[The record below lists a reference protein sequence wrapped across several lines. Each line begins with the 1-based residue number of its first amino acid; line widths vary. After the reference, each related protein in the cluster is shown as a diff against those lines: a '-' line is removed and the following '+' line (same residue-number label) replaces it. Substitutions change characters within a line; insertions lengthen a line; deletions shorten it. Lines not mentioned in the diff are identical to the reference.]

1 MFDKMAPWLHHAP
14 WASKIGPA
22 VRLRSANNDR
32 WEGTMTIRHL
42 GIAAIIAILLQLGA
56 GGPSSAASPAKGTQI
71 GTTFPDNFPLIG
83 NFYLGKPVIGFGS
96 DAGRVER
103 IPVVFVHGN
112 NDSPFPTAC
121 NPFGRIQAFA
131 QFFLD
136 NGYHASE
143 LWGLG
148 YQGDQCDLAQDNT
161 HRSGISHTTAVA
173 VPMLRQFV
181 QAVLDFTGAKRVDIV
196 AHSLGVTIAREW
208 MLQDNAYR
216 KVRALVAIDG
226 PNHGIIDCSPSPAN
240 FYQLVSGGGFT
251 PSSAVCDEVGSD
263 HTQLL
268 SVLNGTGETPGPTH
282 YLVIRNKPG
291 TPDFVYNSLPDGSLP
306 GVPAEDRD
314 GNPHDFT
321 ESAGLAGAKT
331 IDLSGQGQY
340 DPVLGTAHL
349 GILNSPDSRSAAL
362 QFLTSLPGRPD
373 QEGDN

>member
-1 MFDKMAPWLHHAP
+1 MTTKHL
-14 WASKIGPA
+14 
-22 VRLRSANNDR
+22 RL
-32 WEGTMTIRHL
+32 
-42 GIAAIIAILLQLGA
+42 AAIIAALLQFGA
-56 GGPSSAASPAKGTQI
+56 GGLASAESPGKSVV
-71 GTTFPDNFPLIG
+71 GTTFPGHFPVIG

-96 DAGRVER
+96 DVGRVEHV
-103 IPVVFVHGN
+103 PVIFLHGN
-112 NDSPFPTAC
+112 NDSPYPTAC

-136 NGYHASE
+136 HGYHPSE

-161 HRSGISHTTAVA
+161 RRSGISHTTAAA
-173 VPMLRQFV
+173 VPLLRQFV

-196 AHSLGVTIAREW
+196 AHSLGVTVAREW

-251 PSSAVCDEVGSD
+251 PSSAVCDEYGSD

-268 SVLNGTGETPGPTH
+268 TVLNAAGETPPPTH

-291 TPDFVYNSLPDGSLP
+291 TPDFVYNNLPDGIFP
-306 GVPAEDRD
+306 GVPAEDRN

-321 ESAGLAGAKT
+321 ESAGLAGAQT
-331 IDLSGQGQY
+331 IDLVNQGQF
-340 DPVLGTAHL
+340 DPILSTTHL
-349 GILNSPDSRSAAL
+349 GILNSPETRNAAL
-362 QFLTSLPGRPD
+362 QFLTSLRGRPD
-373 QEGDN
+373 QEGED

>member
-1 MFDKMAPWLHHAP
+1 MIAK
-14 WASKIGPA
+14 
-22 VRLRSANNDR
+22 RLR
-32 WEGTMTIRHL
+32 
-42 GIAAIIAILLQLGA
+42 IAVIIAGVFLLSVTGSA
-56 GGPSSAASPAKGTQI
+56 VAASPGSGAEI
-71 GTTFPDNFPLIG
+71 GTKFPDHFPMIQ

-96 DAGRVER
+96 DIGRVEHV
-103 IPVVFVHGN
+103 PVIFLHGN
-112 NDSPFPTAC
+112 NDTPFATSC

-136 NGYHASE
+136 NGYQPRE

-148 YQGDQCDLAQDNT
+148 YQGDQCDLQQDNT
-161 HRSGISHTTAVA
+161 LRSGISHTTAAA
-173 VPMLRQFV
+173 VPLLRHFV

-208 MLQDNAYR
+208 MLQDNGYR

-240 FYQLVSGGGFT
+240 FYQLASGGGFI
-251 PSSAVCDEVGSD
+251 PSSAVCDEYGSD

-268 SVLNGTGETPGPTH
+268 KVLNAAGETPGPAH

-291 TPDFVYNSLPDGSLP
+291 TPDFVYNNLPDGIFL

-321 ESAGLAGAKT
+321 ESAGLAGAERT
-331 IDLSGQGQY
+331 IDLVGQGQY
-340 DPVLGTAHL
+340 DNILATAHL
-349 GILNSPDSRSAAL
+349 GILNSPEARRAAL
-362 QFLTSLPGRPD
+362 SFLNSRRGRGGQD
-373 QEGDN
+373 GDD

>member
-1 MFDKMAPWLHHAP
+1 
-14 WASKIGPA
+14 
-22 VRLRSANNDR
+22 
-32 WEGTMTIRHL
+32 MTTKHL
-42 GIAAIIAILLQLGA
+42 CIAAIVGALLQFGGA
-56 GGPSSAASPAKGTQI
+56 GLASAASPGKAVQI
-71 GTTFPDNFPLIG
+71 GTTFPDNFPVIE

-96 DAGRVER
+96 DIGRVEHV
-103 IPVVFVHGN
+103 PVIFIHGN
-112 NDSPFPTAC
+112 NDSPFPTTC

-136 NGYHASE
+136 HGYHPSE

-161 HRSGISHTTAVA
+161 HRSGISHTTAAA

-181 QAVLDFTGAKRVDIV
+181 RAVLDFTGAKRVDIV

-208 MLQDNAYR
+208 MLQDNAFR

-226 PNHGIIDCSPSPAN
+226 PNHGIIDCSPNPAN

-251 PSSAVCDEVGSD
+251 PNSAVCDEYGSD

-268 SVLNGTGETPGPTH
+268 TVLNAAGETPPPTH

-321 ESAGLAGAKT
+321 TSAGLAGAKT
-331 IDLSGQGQY
+331 IDLVAQGQF
-340 DPVLGTAHL
+340 DPILATAHL
-349 GILNSPDSRSAAL
+349 GILNSPESRSAAL

-373 QEGDN
+373 QEGED